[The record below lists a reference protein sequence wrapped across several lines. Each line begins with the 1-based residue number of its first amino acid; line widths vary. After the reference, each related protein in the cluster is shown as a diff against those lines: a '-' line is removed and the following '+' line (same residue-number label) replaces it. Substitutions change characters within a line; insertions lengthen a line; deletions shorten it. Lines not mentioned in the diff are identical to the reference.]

1 MKRYTNLVNFKTM
14 DFPTNVK
21 YTNEHEWIRLEGEE
35 AYVGITDYAQTQLGD
50 IVFVDVPTEG
60 ETLEKGVLRVGM
72 NLNIDKMCYLSPETN
87 KPEGFEVELAGL
99 LADRMDLE
107 LEIVDTTEKNLLKSL
122 DGRIYDCAISG
133 VGLSQWNR
141 IHYGHTDAYL
151 DLSQAE
157 DEIEEEDTRIA
168 IFTRKGNSLEDTLEK
183 NLEELKEEG
192 TLKELSVKY
201 FGKDITT

>member
-1 MKRYTNLVNFKTM
+1 MVVHDRMTTIGEKQMKKRQRSK
-14 DFPTNVK
+14 
-21 YTNEHEWIRLEGEE
+21 RLLFLIFTLLMSLCFSGCFLF
-35 AYVGITDYAQTQLGD
+35 D
-50 IVFVDVPTEG
+50 EG

-72 NLNIDKMCYLSPETN
+72 NLNIDKLCYLSSETN

-122 DGRIYDCAISG
+122 DGRIYDCVISG

-141 IHYGHTDAYL
+141 IHYGYTDAYL

-157 DEIEEEDTRIA
+157 DQTEEEDTRIA
-168 IFTRKGNSLEDTLEK
+168 IFTRKGNSLEKTLEK

-192 TLKELSVKY
+192 TLKKLSVKY
-201 FGKDITT
+201 FGKDITI

>member
-1 MKRYTNLVNFKTM
+1 MEQ
-14 DFPTNVK
+14 D
-21 YTNEHEWIRLEGEE
+21 
-35 AYVGITDYAQTQLGD
+35 
-50 IVFVDVPTEG
+50 
-60 ETLEKGVLRVGM
+60 
-72 NLNIDKMCYLSPETN
+72 
-87 KPEGFEVELAGL
+87 
-99 LADRMDLE
+99 
-107 LEIVDTTEKNLLKSL
+107 
-122 DGRIYDCAISG
+122 
-133 VGLSQWNR
+133 
-141 IHYGHTDAYL
+141 GHTDAYL

>member
-1 MKRYTNLVNFKTM
+1 MRKKQGWRKIGLLIFALTIALCLSGCFLFDN
-14 DFPTNVK
+14 
-21 YTNEHEWIRLEGEE
+21 
-35 AYVGITDYAQTQLGD
+35 
-50 IVFVDVPTEG
+50 G

-122 DGRIYDCAISG
+122 DGRIYDCVISG

>member
-1 MKRYTNLVNFKTM
+1 MKKRQGPGRLLFFIFTLFMSLCFSGCFLFDGGKT
-14 DFPTNVK
+14 V
-21 YTNEHEWIRLEGEE
+21 
-35 AYVGITDYAQTQLGD
+35 
-50 IVFVDVPTEG
+50 
-60 ETLEKGVLRVGM
+60 EKGVLRVGM
-72 NLNIDKMCYLSPETN
+72 NLNIDKLCYLSPETN

-99 LADRMDLE
+99 LADRLDLE

-122 DGRIYDCAISG
+122 DGRIYDCVISG

-141 IHYGHTDAYL
+141 IHYGYTDAYL
-151 DLSQAE
+151 DLSLAE
-157 DEIEEEDTRIA
+157 EQTEEEDTRIA